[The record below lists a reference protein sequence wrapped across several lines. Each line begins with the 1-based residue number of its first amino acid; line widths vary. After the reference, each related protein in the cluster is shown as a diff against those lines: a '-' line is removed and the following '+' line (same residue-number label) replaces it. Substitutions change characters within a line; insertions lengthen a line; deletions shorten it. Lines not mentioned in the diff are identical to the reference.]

1 MAIDTATVRV
11 HRAGVPGSATADAP
25 RGSLGPLPFVTAART
40 RAAAVI
46 DGDLGE
52 WRGTPAVIGQASHLL
67 TNADLYHGAADL
79 QAELWFAWDDS
90 TLYVAGRV
98 RDDSVTAGEAW
109 DRDRINV
116 VLDWRENDTPL
127 SYGEDGAADVAD
139 WQVDDYWLFFQ
150 PFWAETPGVPRR
162 IDRLGTHALAGARLA
177 TRRSVNG
184 YTFELALPAADL
196 PEYAPFVGHV
206 AGLQLFVTD
215 GDAERSAT
223 ELMWSHRWGYSAD
236 GGLSWELP
244 RMGRL
249 VFVNEVP

>member
-1 MAIDTATVRV
+1 M
-11 HRAGVPGSATADAP
+11 
-25 RGSLGPLPFVTAART
+25 
-40 RAAAVI
+40 VI